1 MLFWQG
7 YTLTGSALYDRSG
20 SLLWLNIWGE
30 NEEAD
35 SSFTLT
41 LRPGELPF
49 QCGLYSDVESTDV
62 MGTPVTGW
70 SREEGGL
77 YTCCSEFMA
86 GEVGVRF
93 ENSGGIFGSEYGES
107 ASLVQGGAQM
117 FNALLVRQALSQDG
131 GLYLDHL
138 LKAEE
143 VPEWRAAEFSSL
155 EDARQEA
162 QRRAEMLYEDAR
174 RSGWETGHA
183 EGVSQGSAQALEENR
198 HVCEEKMKTLSG
210 EVARFLERANAA
222 LDRQMDENIG
232 ELRELAIAVAEKV
245 IAISLRSSS
254 EVIGRM
260 IQAAVDKRKRREWV
274 RIYIAECDAK
284 RMARLSPA
292 LTAALASLSS
302 QVRIMPMADDESG
315 TCIIEMPDEI
325 IDASAATQIH
335 NIRSMLADIPAD
347 ETESPP
353 NPEERSPGHVP
364 TDDPP
369 GLSCG
374 NLQPDGKD

>member
-1 MLFWQG
+1 M
-7 YTLTGSALYDRSG
+7 
-20 SLLWLNIWGE
+20 LNIWKRSSHPKAE
-30 NEEAD
+30 TYQFPDTEELEPKEQE
-35 SSFTLT
+35 T
-41 LRPGELPF
+41 
-49 QCGLYSDVESTDV
+49 
-62 MGTPVTGW
+62 
-70 SREEGGL
+70 
-77 YTCCSEFMA
+77 
-86 GEVGVRF
+86 
-93 ENSGGIFGSEYGES
+93 
-107 ASLVQGGAQM
+107 
-117 FNALLVRQALSQDG
+117 
-131 GLYLDHL
+131 
-138 LKAEE
+138 EE
-143 VPEWRAAEFSSL
+143 VPLPQMEEPEQGPPEEPPASAAPLQYAQVQADQMLL
-155 EDARQEA
+155 EAKRQAENILGDARQEA
-162 QRRAEMLYEDAR
+162 QRHAEMLYEDAR
-174 RSGWETGHA
+174 RNGWETGHA

-198 HVCEEKMKTLSG
+198 RVCEEKIKALSE
-210 EVARFLERANAA
+210 EVAQFLERANAA

-245 IAISLRSSS
+245 IAVSLRSSS

-274 RIYIAECDAK
+274 RIHIAECDAK

-302 QVRIMPMADDESG
+302 QVRIIPMADDEPG

-347 ETESPP
+347 EAKGPAS
-353 NPEERSPGHVP
+353 PEERSPGHVP

-374 NLQPDGKD
+374 DLQPDGKD

>member
-1 MLFWQG
+1 M
-7 YTLTGSALYDRSG
+7 
-20 SLLWLNIWGE
+20 LNIWKRSSHPKAE
-30 NEEAD
+30 TYQFPDTEELEPKEQE
-35 SSFTLT
+35 T
-41 LRPGELPF
+41 
-49 QCGLYSDVESTDV
+49 
-62 MGTPVTGW
+62 
-70 SREEGGL
+70 
-77 YTCCSEFMA
+77 
-86 GEVGVRF
+86 
-93 ENSGGIFGSEYGES
+93 
-107 ASLVQGGAQM
+107 
-117 FNALLVRQALSQDG
+117 
-131 GLYLDHL
+131 
-138 LKAEE
+138 EE
-143 VPEWRAAEFSSL
+143 VPLPQMEEPEQGPPEEPPASAAPLQYAQVQADQMLL
-155 EDARQEA
+155 EAKRQAEKILGDAGQEA
-162 QRRAEMLYEDAR
+162 QRHAEMLYEDAR
-174 RSGWETGHA
+174 RNGWETGHA

-198 HVCEEKMKTLSG
+198 RVCEEKIKALSE
-210 EVARFLERANAA
+210 EVAQFLERANAA

-245 IAISLRSSS
+245 IAVSLRSSS

-274 RIYIAECDAK
+274 RIHIAECDAK

-302 QVRIMPMADDESG
+302 QVRIIPMADDEPG

-347 ETESPP
+347 EAKGPAS
-353 NPEERSPGHVP
+353 PEERSPGHVP

-374 NLQPDGKD
+374 DLQPDGKD

>member
-1 MLFWQG
+1 M
-7 YTLTGSALYDRSG
+7 
-20 SLLWLNIWGE
+20 LNIWKRSSHPKAE
-30 NEEAD
+30 TYQFPDTEELEPKEQE
-35 SSFTLT
+35 T
-41 LRPGELPF
+41 
-49 QCGLYSDVESTDV
+49 
-62 MGTPVTGW
+62 
-70 SREEGGL
+70 
-77 YTCCSEFMA
+77 
-86 GEVGVRF
+86 
-93 ENSGGIFGSEYGES
+93 
-107 ASLVQGGAQM
+107 
-117 FNALLVRQALSQDG
+117 
-131 GLYLDHL
+131 
-138 LKAEE
+138 EE
-143 VPEWRAAEFSSL
+143 VPLPQMEEPEQGPPEEPPASAAPLQYAQVQADQMLL
-155 EDARQEA
+155 EAKRQAEKILGDARQEA
-162 QRRAEMLYEDAR
+162 QRHAEMLYEDAR

-183 EGVSQGSAQALEENR
+183 EGVSQGSAQVLEENR
-198 HVCEEKMKTLSG
+198 RVCEEKIKALSE
-210 EVARFLERANAA
+210 EVAQFLERANAA

-245 IAISLRSSS
+245 IAVSLRSSS

-274 RIYIAECDAK
+274 RIHIAECDAK

-302 QVRIMPMADDESG
+302 QVRIIPMADDEPG

-347 ETESPP
+347 EAKGPAS
-353 NPEERSPGHVP
+353 PEERSPGHVP

-374 NLQPDGKD
+374 DLQPDGKD

>member
-1 MLFWQG
+1 M
-7 YTLTGSALYDRSG
+7 
-20 SLLWLNIWGE
+20 LNIWKRSSHPKAE
-30 NEEAD
+30 TYQFPDTEELEPKEQE
-35 SSFTLT
+35 T
-41 LRPGELPF
+41 
-49 QCGLYSDVESTDV
+49 
-62 MGTPVTGW
+62 
-70 SREEGGL
+70 
-77 YTCCSEFMA
+77 
-86 GEVGVRF
+86 
-93 ENSGGIFGSEYGES
+93 
-107 ASLVQGGAQM
+107 
-117 FNALLVRQALSQDG
+117 
-131 GLYLDHL
+131 
-138 LKAEE
+138 EE
-143 VPEWRAAEFSSL
+143 VPLPQMEEPEQGPPEEPPASAAPLQYAQVQADQMLL
-155 EDARQEA
+155 EAKRQAEKILGDARQEA
-162 QRRAEMLYEDAR
+162 QRHAEMLYEDAR
-174 RSGWETGHA
+174 RNGWETGHA

-198 HVCEEKMKTLSG
+198 RVCEEKIKALSE
-210 EVARFLERANAA
+210 EVAQFLERANAA

-245 IAISLRSSS
+245 IAVSLRSSS

-274 RIYIAECDAK
+274 RIHIAECDAK

-302 QVRIMPMADDESG
+302 QVRIIPMADDEPG

-347 ETESPP
+347 EAKGPAS
-353 NPEERSPGHVP
+353 PEERSPGHVP

-374 NLQPDGKD
+374 DLQPDGKD

>member
-1 MLFWQG
+1 M
-7 YTLTGSALYDRSG
+7 
-20 SLLWLNIWGE
+20 LNIWKRSSHPKAE
-30 NEEAD
+30 TYQFPDTEELEPKEQE
-35 SSFTLT
+35 T
-41 LRPGELPF
+41 
-49 QCGLYSDVESTDV
+49 
-62 MGTPVTGW
+62 
-70 SREEGGL
+70 
-77 YTCCSEFMA
+77 
-86 GEVGVRF
+86 
-93 ENSGGIFGSEYGES
+93 
-107 ASLVQGGAQM
+107 
-117 FNALLVRQALSQDG
+117 
-131 GLYLDHL
+131 
-138 LKAEE
+138 EE
-143 VPEWRAAEFSSL
+143 VPLPQMEEPEQGPPEEPPASAAPLQYAQVQADQMLL
-155 EDARQEA
+155 EAKRQAEKILRDARQEA
-162 QRRAEMLYEDAR
+162 QRHAEMLYEDAR
-174 RSGWETGHA
+174 RNGWETGHA

-198 HVCEEKMKTLSG
+198 RVCEEKIKALSE
-210 EVARFLERANAA
+210 EVAQFLERANAA

-245 IAISLRSSS
+245 IAVSLRSSS

-274 RIYIAECDAK
+274 RIHIAECDAK

-302 QVRIMPMADDESG
+302 QVRIIPMADDEPG

-347 ETESPP
+347 EAKGPAS
-353 NPEERSPGHVP
+353 PEERSPGHVP

-374 NLQPDGKD
+374 DLQPDGKD

>member
-1 MLFWQG
+1 ML
-7 YTLTGSALYDRSG
+7 L
-20 SLLWLNIWGE
+20 
-30 NEEAD
+30 EAK
-35 SSFTLT
+35 
-41 LRPGELPF
+41 
-49 QCGLYSDVESTDV
+49 
-62 MGTPVTGW
+62 
-70 SREEGGL
+70 
-77 YTCCSEFMA
+77 
-86 GEVGVRF
+86 
-93 ENSGGIFGSEYGES
+93 
-107 ASLVQGGAQM
+107 
-117 FNALLVRQALSQDG
+117 RQAEKILG
-131 GLYLDHL
+131 
-138 LKAEE
+138 
-143 VPEWRAAEFSSL
+143 
-155 EDARQEA
+155 DARQEA
-162 QRRAEMLYEDAR
+162 QRHAEMLYEDAR
-174 RSGWETGHA
+174 RNGWETGHA

-198 HVCEEKMKTLSG
+198 RVCEEKIKALSE
-210 EVARFLERANAA
+210 EVAQFLERANAA

-245 IAISLRSSS
+245 IAVSLRSSS

-274 RIYIAECDAK
+274 RIHIAECDAK

-302 QVRIMPMADDESG
+302 QVRIIPMADDEPG

-347 ETESPP
+347 EAKGPAS
-353 NPEERSPGHVP
+353 PEERSPGHVP

-374 NLQPDGKD
+374 DLQPDGKD

>member
-1 MLFWQG
+1 M
-7 YTLTGSALYDRSG
+7 
-20 SLLWLNIWGE
+20 LNIWKRSSHPKAE
-30 NEEAD
+30 TYQFPDTEELEPKEQE
-35 SSFTLT
+35 T
-41 LRPGELPF
+41 
-49 QCGLYSDVESTDV
+49 
-62 MGTPVTGW
+62 
-70 SREEGGL
+70 
-77 YTCCSEFMA
+77 
-86 GEVGVRF
+86 
-93 ENSGGIFGSEYGES
+93 
-107 ASLVQGGAQM
+107 
-117 FNALLVRQALSQDG
+117 
-131 GLYLDHL
+131 
-138 LKAEE
+138 EE
-143 VPEWRAAEFSSL
+143 VPLPQMEEPEQGPPEEPPASAAPLQYAQVQADQMLL
-155 EDARQEA
+155 EAKRQAEKILGDARQEA
-162 QRRAEMLYEDAR
+162 QRHAEMLYEDAR
-174 RSGWETGHA
+174 RNGWETGHA

-198 HVCEEKMKTLSG
+198 RVCEEKIKARSE
-210 EVARFLERANAA
+210 EVAQFLERANAA

-245 IAISLRSSS
+245 IAVSLRSSS

-274 RIYIAECDAK
+274 RIHIAECDAK

-302 QVRIMPMADDESG
+302 QVRIIPMADDEPG

-347 ETESPP
+347 EAEGPAS
-353 NPEERSPGHVP
+353 PEERSPGHVP

-374 NLQPDGKD
+374 DLQPDGKD

>member
-1 MLFWQG
+1 M
-7 YTLTGSALYDRSG
+7 
-20 SLLWLNIWGE
+20 LNIWKRSSHPKAE
-30 NEEAD
+30 TYQFPDTEELEPKEQE
-35 SSFTLT
+35 T
-41 LRPGELPF
+41 
-49 QCGLYSDVESTDV
+49 
-62 MGTPVTGW
+62 
-70 SREEGGL
+70 
-77 YTCCSEFMA
+77 
-86 GEVGVRF
+86 
-93 ENSGGIFGSEYGES
+93 
-107 ASLVQGGAQM
+107 
-117 FNALLVRQALSQDG
+117 
-131 GLYLDHL
+131 
-138 LKAEE
+138 EE
-143 VPEWRAAEFSSL
+143 VPLPQMEEPEQGPPEEPPASAAHLQYAQVQADQMLL
-155 EDARQEA
+155 EAKRQAEKILGDARQEA
-162 QRRAEMLYEDAR
+162 QRHAEMLYEDAR
-174 RSGWETGHA
+174 RNGWETGHA

-198 HVCEEKMKTLSG
+198 RVCEEKIKALSE
-210 EVARFLERANAA
+210 EVAQFLERANAA

-245 IAISLRSSS
+245 IAVSLRSSS

-274 RIYIAECDAK
+274 RIHIAECDAK

-302 QVRIMPMADDESG
+302 QVRIIPMADDEPG

-347 ETESPP
+347 EAKGPAS
-353 NPEERSPGHVP
+353 PEERSPGHVP

-374 NLQPDGKD
+374 DLQPDGKD

>member
-1 MLFWQG
+1 M
-7 YTLTGSALYDRSG
+7 
-20 SLLWLNIWGE
+20 LNIWKRSSHPKAE
-30 NEEAD
+30 TYQFPDTEELEPKEQE
-35 SSFTLT
+35 T
-41 LRPGELPF
+41 
-49 QCGLYSDVESTDV
+49 
-62 MGTPVTGW
+62 
-70 SREEGGL
+70 
-77 YTCCSEFMA
+77 
-86 GEVGVRF
+86 
-93 ENSGGIFGSEYGES
+93 
-107 ASLVQGGAQM
+107 
-117 FNALLVRQALSQDG
+117 
-131 GLYLDHL
+131 
-138 LKAEE
+138 EE
-143 VPEWRAAEFSSL
+143 VPLPQMEEPEQGPPEEPPASAAPLQYAQVQADQMLL
-155 EDARQEA
+155 EAKRQAEKILGDARQEA
-162 QRRAEMLYEDAR
+162 QRHAEMLYEDAR
-174 RSGWETGHA
+174 RNGWETGHA

-198 HVCEEKMKTLSG
+198 RVCEEKIKALSE
-210 EVARFLERANAA
+210 EVAQFLERANAA

-245 IAISLRSSS
+245 IAVSLRSSS

-274 RIYIAECDAK
+274 RIHIAECDAK

-302 QVRIMPMADDESG
+302 QVRIIPMADDEPG

-347 ETESPP
+347 EAKGPAS
-353 NPEERSPGHVP
+353 PEERSPRHVP

-374 NLQPDGKD
+374 DLQPDGKD

>member
-1 MLFWQG
+1 M
-7 YTLTGSALYDRSG
+7 
-20 SLLWLNIWGE
+20 LNIWKRSSHPKAE
-30 NEEAD
+30 TYQFPDTEELEPKEQE
-35 SSFTLT
+35 T
-41 LRPGELPF
+41 
-49 QCGLYSDVESTDV
+49 
-62 MGTPVTGW
+62 
-70 SREEGGL
+70 
-77 YTCCSEFMA
+77 
-86 GEVGVRF
+86 
-93 ENSGGIFGSEYGES
+93 
-107 ASLVQGGAQM
+107 
-117 FNALLVRQALSQDG
+117 
-131 GLYLDHL
+131 
-138 LKAEE
+138 EE
-143 VPEWRAAEFSSL
+143 VPLPQMEEPEQGPPEEPPASAAPLQYAQVQADQMLL
-155 EDARQEA
+155 EAKRQAEKILGDARQEA
-162 QRRAEMLYEDAR
+162 QRHAEMLYEDAR
-174 RSGWETGHA
+174 RNGWETGHA

-198 HVCEEKMKTLSG
+198 RVCEEKIKALSE
-210 EVARFLERANAA
+210 EVAQFLERANAA

-245 IAISLRSSS
+245 IAVSLRSSS

-274 RIYIAECDAK
+274 RIHIAECDAK

-302 QVRIMPMADDESG
+302 QVRIIPMADDEPG

-347 ETESPP
+347 EAEGPDS
-353 NPEERSPGHVP
+353 PEERSPGHVP

-374 NLQPDGKD
+374 DLQPDGKD

>member
-1 MLFWQG
+1 M
-7 YTLTGSALYDRSG
+7 
-20 SLLWLNIWGE
+20 LNIWKRSSHPKAE
-30 NEEAD
+30 TYQFPDTEELEPKEQE
-35 SSFTLT
+35 T
-41 LRPGELPF
+41 
-49 QCGLYSDVESTDV
+49 
-62 MGTPVTGW
+62 
-70 SREEGGL
+70 
-77 YTCCSEFMA
+77 
-86 GEVGVRF
+86 
-93 ENSGGIFGSEYGES
+93 
-107 ASLVQGGAQM
+107 
-117 FNALLVRQALSQDG
+117 
-131 GLYLDHL
+131 
-138 LKAEE
+138 EE
-143 VPEWRAAEFSSL
+143 VPLPQMEEPEQGPPEEPPASAAPLQYAQVQADQMLL
-155 EDARQEA
+155 EAKRPAETILGDARQEA
-162 QRRAEMLYEDAR
+162 QRHAEMLYEDAR
-174 RSGWETGHA
+174 RNGWETGHA

-198 HVCEEKMKTLSG
+198 RVCEEKIKALSE
-210 EVARFLERANAA
+210 EVAQFLERANAA

-245 IAISLRSSS
+245 IAVSLRSSS

-274 RIYIAECDAK
+274 RIHIAECDAK

-302 QVRIMPMADDESG
+302 QVRIIPMADDEPG

-347 ETESPP
+347 EAKGPAS
-353 NPEERSPGHVP
+353 PEERSPGHVP

-374 NLQPDGKD
+374 DLQPDGKD

>member
-1 MLFWQG
+1 ML
-7 YTLTGSALYDRSG
+7 L
-20 SLLWLNIWGE
+20 
-30 NEEAD
+30 EAK
-35 SSFTLT
+35 
-41 LRPGELPF
+41 
-49 QCGLYSDVESTDV
+49 
-62 MGTPVTGW
+62 
-70 SREEGGL
+70 
-77 YTCCSEFMA
+77 
-86 GEVGVRF
+86 
-93 ENSGGIFGSEYGES
+93 
-107 ASLVQGGAQM
+107 
-117 FNALLVRQALSQDG
+117 RQAEKILG
-131 GLYLDHL
+131 
-138 LKAEE
+138 
-143 VPEWRAAEFSSL
+143 
-155 EDARQEA
+155 DARQEA
-162 QRRAEMLYEDAR
+162 QRHAEMLYEDAR
-174 RSGWETGHA
+174 RNGWGTGHA

-198 HVCEEKMKTLSG
+198 RVCEEKIKALSE
-210 EVARFLERANAA
+210 EVAQFLERANAA

-245 IAISLRSSS
+245 IAVSLRSSS

-274 RIYIAECDAK
+274 RIHIAECDAK

-302 QVRIMPMADDESG
+302 QVRIIPMADDEPG

-347 ETESPP
+347 EAEGPAS
-353 NPEERSPGHVP
+353 PEERSPGHVP

-374 NLQPDGKD
+374 DLQPDGKD

>member
-1 MLFWQG
+1 M
-7 YTLTGSALYDRSG
+7 
-20 SLLWLNIWGE
+20 LNIWKRSSHPKAE
-30 NEEAD
+30 TYQFPDTEELEPKEQE
-35 SSFTLT
+35 T
-41 LRPGELPF
+41 
-49 QCGLYSDVESTDV
+49 
-62 MGTPVTGW
+62 
-70 SREEGGL
+70 
-77 YTCCSEFMA
+77 
-86 GEVGVRF
+86 
-93 ENSGGIFGSEYGES
+93 
-107 ASLVQGGAQM
+107 
-117 FNALLVRQALSQDG
+117 
-131 GLYLDHL
+131 
-138 LKAEE
+138 EE
-143 VPEWRAAEFSSL
+143 VPLPQMEEPEQGPPEEPPASAAPLQYAQVQADQMLL
-155 EDARQEA
+155 EAKRQAEKILGDARQEA
-162 QRRAEMLYEDAR
+162 QRHAEMLYEDAR
-174 RSGWETGHA
+174 RNGWETGHA

-198 HVCEEKMKTLSG
+198 RVCEEKIKALSE
-210 EVARFLERANAA
+210 EVAQFLERANAA

-245 IAISLRSSS
+245 IAVSLRSST

-274 RIYIAECDAK
+274 RIHIAECDAK

-302 QVRIMPMADDESG
+302 QVRIIPMADDEPG

-347 ETESPP
+347 EAKGPAS
-353 NPEERSPGHVP
+353 PEERSPGHVP

-374 NLQPDGKD
+374 DLQPDGKD

>member
-1 MLFWQG
+1 M
-7 YTLTGSALYDRSG
+7 
-20 SLLWLNIWGE
+20 LNIWKRSSHPKAE
-30 NEEAD
+30 TYQFPDTEELEPKEQE
-35 SSFTLT
+35 T
-41 LRPGELPF
+41 
-49 QCGLYSDVESTDV
+49 
-62 MGTPVTGW
+62 
-70 SREEGGL
+70 
-77 YTCCSEFMA
+77 
-86 GEVGVRF
+86 
-93 ENSGGIFGSEYGES
+93 
-107 ASLVQGGAQM
+107 
-117 FNALLVRQALSQDG
+117 
-131 GLYLDHL
+131 
-138 LKAEE
+138 EE
-143 VPEWRAAEFSSL
+143 VPLPQMEEPEQGPPEEPPASAAPLQYAQVQADQMLL
-155 EDARQEA
+155 EAKRQAEKILGDARQEA
-162 QRRAEMLYEDAR
+162 QRHAEMLYEDAR
-174 RSGWETGHA
+174 RNGWETGHA

-198 HVCEEKMKTLSG
+198 RVCEEKIKALSE
-210 EVARFLERANAA
+210 EVAQFLERANAA

-245 IAISLRSSS
+245 IAVSLRSSS

-274 RIYIAECDAK
+274 RIHIAECDAK

-302 QVRIMPMADDESG
+302 QVRIIPMADDEPG

-347 ETESPP
+347 EAEGPAS
-353 NPEERSPGHVP
+353 PEERSPGHVP

-374 NLQPDGKD
+374 DLQPDGKD